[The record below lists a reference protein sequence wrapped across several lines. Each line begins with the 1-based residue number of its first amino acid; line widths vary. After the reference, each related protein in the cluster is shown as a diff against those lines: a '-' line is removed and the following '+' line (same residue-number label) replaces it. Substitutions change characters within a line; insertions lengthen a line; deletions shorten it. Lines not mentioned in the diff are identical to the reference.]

1 MTPFFGY
8 LPKKKPVSRS
18 QILAE
23 TNEHPI
29 AQDLPHWNPNE
40 GMGKGFN
47 IVKMI
52 EEHAPSRIREIDE
65 EIDALNKKHLHL
77 SHEKLQL
84 TKLLGALKD

>member
-1 MTPFFGY
+1 MTPLFR
-8 LPKKKPVSRS
+8 KKPVSRERV
-18 QILAE
+18 LME

-29 AQDLPHWNPNE
+29 GQDLPSWNPNE
-40 GMGKGFN
+40 GLGRGCN

-52 EEHAPSRIREIDE
+52 EGHAPHRIKEIDE

>member
-1 MTPFFGY
+1 MTPLF
-8 LPKKKPVSRS
+8 KRKPVSRS
-18 QILAE
+18 QVLDQ

-29 AQDLPHWNPNE
+29 DQALPAWNPNE
-40 GMGKGFN
+40 GLGKGFN

-52 EEHAPSRIREIDE
+52 EEHAPHRIKEIDE